1 MNGRIIIIFKPQRIN
16 NINEYCSL
24 VSKNSKVFNIGRK
37 YKKNVVTQ
45 RLSRAEFWPVV
56 IHGFKFAITSSTKQ
70 KK

>member
-45 RLSRAEFWPVV
+45 RPSRAEFWPIV
-56 IHGFKFAITSSTKQ
+56 IHGFKFTITSSTKQ